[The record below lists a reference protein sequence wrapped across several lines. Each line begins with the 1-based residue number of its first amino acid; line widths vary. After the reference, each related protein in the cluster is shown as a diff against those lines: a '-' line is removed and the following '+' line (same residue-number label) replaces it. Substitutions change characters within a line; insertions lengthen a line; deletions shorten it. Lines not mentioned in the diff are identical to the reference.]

1 MASPAR
7 TATGIRASAKAV
19 KSLIPYYTRMPG
31 TALNWS
37 EIDTVLLDMDG
48 TLLDLRFDNWFWVTL
63 IPTRYAALHG
73 ISEDEARLRLR
84 PKFHDVAYTL
94 NWYCIDYWTRE
105 LGLEIAALKRTVK
118 DRVGYLPG
126 AEGFLQR
133 LKGSGKRVVLV
144 TNSHPETLAIK
155 DERVA
160 LTRYF
165 HATYSTHSFGVPK
178 ESAEFWPLLLAE
190 EKFAPGR
197 ALFVDDSLPV
207 LESARRFGI
216 AHIRAVRNPD
226 SGAPPQGTRD
236 FVAIDGVGEL
246 Y

>member
-1 MASPAR
+1 MA
-7 TATGIRASAKAV
+7 GH
-19 KSLIPYYTRMPG
+19 
-31 TALNWS
+31 ALNWS

-48 TLLDLRFDNWFWVTL
+48 TLLDLRFDNWFWLTL
-63 IPTRYAALHG
+63 VPQHYAAAHG
-73 ISEDEARLRLR
+73 VSEHEARSLLE
-84 PKFHDVAYTL
+84 PKFRNVAHTMQ
-94 NWYCIDYWTRE
+94 WYCIDYWTRE
-105 LGLEIAALKRTVK
+105 LKLEIAALKRTVQ

-126 AEGFLQR
+126 AQGFLER
-133 LKGSGKRVVLV
+133 LKASGKRVVLV

-160 LTRYF
+160 LTQYF
-165 HATYSTHSFGVPK
+165 HATYSTHSFGMPK
-178 ESAEFWPLLLAE
+178 EHADFWPLLVEE
-190 EKFAPGR
+190 EKFAPSR

-226 SGAPPQGTRD
+226 SGAPSQGTRD
-236 FVAIDGVGEL
+236 FIAIDGVADL